1 MMADN
6 LDKEKSAT
14 TTEKQLTKIDIWER
28 KLLDFSLRNS
38 LLNIG
43 QRRRAVRFIDI
54 KANRVED
61 FLHDGVEFGI
71 WHDPAK
77 DRTPNDASR
86 EDKDKEEGEADG
98 QEFVSDGPSFDL
110 STIIPDGKHYNSPV
124 EAIDADKE
132 DLPKQIAEGAP
143 LPAVI
148 EDTVVLNLD
157 EDQEQHMNEDEKAQN
172 EDDEEAQKRAE
183 EALAKHRLHTS
194 LGEAETKMVLKGLY
208 RSARTTIE
216 ETGANSLYLAI
227 GTMRWYEQEK
237 PEIARY
243 APILL
248 MPLEMVYK
256 RGRYF
261 IRKRDEETVLNIT
274 LMEFL
279 RQNHGI
285 EVKGLETLP
294 PDEHGVDVVKVF
306 DILREA
312 IEEQP
317 RWGIEEHCILGLFSF
332 SKFLMWNDIHRNHEK
347 MQQNPIVDS
356 LVKGGL
362 TWKPA
367 ELQTDLKAFD
377 GSYRPQD
384 MALPVAVDS
393 SQMTAV
399 YEGGRGNS
407 FILYGPPGTGKS
419 QTITNLIAN
428 ALFQGKRVL
437 FVAEKMAAL
446 EVVERRLKKVG
457 LGPFCLELHSNK
469 VAKRHVLAQLNEA
482 LNEVKHIQKPAD
494 YLKTADQL
502 YEQRQELLKYMDALH
517 RIGDDDLSLY
527 DCISHY
533 SAIEGEAMKISSLKP
548 LSKVKR
554 GMLVDYEYKLTS
566 PLQTIIELVGQP
578 SQHSLHDLLVGKVTL
593 TKQVDFE
600 FSLKKALKYLDVFE
614 QKQTIDNAIPL
625 LETLQAATI
634 LTSGGIDTLWDSS
647 VSEGIDRFSSIRSR
661 RDALKKKILGHCREE
676 ILSQDALAL
685 SMEWHDIL
693 GKWFLPKWFA
703 KRSFVKKMKF
713 FDPNADENN
722 MAPMLEELLEC
733 SKKTSDLAD
742 LEPKVEKSL
751 PDLIDIDA
759 AREKLNRWYDNTSD
773 LRDWFQWCEFRNE
786 LKKMGLDVVVEHIET
801 RHCDVE
807 TLSKSFMKGFF
818 AAKCEEKMQD
828 AELLGT
834 FEGMLFDEKIRL
846 YKELTSRFETLCQKE
861 LYARL
866 AANVPRVTD
875 SIDNSSEIGLL
886 NRNISNG
893 GRGISIRDLLSQI
906 PNLLPRLCPCMLMSP
921 MSVAQYITLD
931 QEPFDLVIFDEASQM
946 PTSEAVGAIARCK
959 SLIVVGDP
967 KQMPP
972 TNFFNAM
979 NVDEEEA
986 YIDDLESILEDCRTL
1001 GIPSLQLQWHYR
1013 SRHESLI
1020 AFSNNEYYDGRLITF
1035 PSADDRQTKV
1045 GFVFVEGTYDKGG
1058 KRSNRAEAEAIVGE
1072 IVRRLRDEKLRQQS
1086 IGVVAFSVAQQ
1097 NLVEDVLNDTLDAD
1111 RQLTDLAE
1119 GMYEPIFVKNL
1130 ENVQGDERDVILFS
1144 VGYGP
1149 DKEGHVSMNFGPLNN
1164 AGGERRLNVA
1174 VSRARCEM
1182 MVFST
1187 MHASQIDLRRSKAKG
1202 VEGLKHFLE
1211 YAEFHTLET
1220 VEQRQDEEKPV
1231 NGVAEEIAKALRE
1244 RGYDVEL
1251 GVGRSRFKVDLAVA
1265 SRNNDSKYCLG
1276 ILLDGETYRDTQTT
1290 RDREIVQPGV
1300 LQGLAWHVMRVW
1312 SVDWH
1317 NNPERL
1323 LERIEKAIVEPD
1335 PEPEPE
1341 VKQTFDI
1348 SNEKLVAAPE
1358 KKKIMRYDR
1367 SIDEISPEE
1376 VRQTLLDVVS
1386 EQLSL
1391 PEDNATLLAAKR
1403 LGFAR
1408 RGQKVEA
1415 ALQRAMRYLIANDM
1429 IISKDG
1435 KLTKK

>member
-1 MMADN
+1 MEN
-6 LDKEKSAT
+6 KEIA
-14 TTEKQLTKIDIWER
+14 TEKQLTKIDIWER

-43 QRRRAVRFIDI
+43 QRRRIVRFIGI
-54 KANRVED
+54 KADKVED
-61 FLHDGVEFGI
+61 FLQDGVEFSI
-71 WHDPAK
+71 WHNPAK
-77 DRTPNDASR
+77 DKTADDRADDEPKGGNGNDEQNESETKR
-86 EDKDKEEGEADG
+86 
-98 QEFVSDGPSFDL
+98 VSDGPSFDL
-110 STIIPDGKHYNSPV
+110 STIIPAGKDYNSPIEPKTV
-124 EAIDADKE
+124 DDAE
-132 DLPKQIAEGAP
+132 PKLLTDGELFP
-143 LPAVI
+143 I
-148 EDTVVLNLD
+148 E
-157 EDQEQHMNEDEKAQN
+157 
-172 EDDEEAQKRAE
+172 EE
-183 EALAKHRLHTS
+183 LAKHRLHTA
-194 LGEAETKMVLKGLY
+194 LGEEETKLQLKGLY
-208 RSARTTIE
+208 RAARTAIE

-227 GTMRWYEQEK
+227 GTMRWYETDK
-237 PEIARY
+237 PEVARY

-248 MPLEMVYK
+248 MPVEMVYK
-256 RGRYF
+256 RGRYC
-261 IRKRDEETVLNIT
+261 IRKRDEEIVLNIT

-285 EVKGLETLP
+285 EVKGLEKLP
-294 PDEHGVDVVKVF
+294 LDEHGVDVLKIF
-306 DILREA
+306 DVLRQA
-312 IEEQP
+312 IEEQK
-317 RWGIEEHCILGLFSF
+317 RWGIEGQCILGLFSF
-332 SKFLMWNDIHRNHEK
+332 SKFLMWNDIHVNHEK
-347 MQQNPIVDS
+347 MQENPIVDS

-362 TWKPA
+362 TWKPS
-367 ELQTDLKAFD
+367 ELQTDLRAFD
-377 GSYRPQD
+377 GTYKPQD

-469 VAKRHVLAQLNEA
+469 VSKRHVLAQLNEA
-482 LNEVKHIQKPAD
+482 LNEVKHIQKPED
-494 YLKTADQL
+494 YLQTADRL
-502 YEQRQELLKYMDALH
+502 YEQRQELLKYMEALH
-517 RIGDDDLSLY
+517 TRGDDDLSLY
-527 DCISHY
+527 DCIARFA
-533 SAIEGEAMKISSLKP
+533 AIDGETMEIPTLKP

-554 GMLVDYEYKLTS
+554 GMLGDYEYQLS
-566 PLQTIIELVGQP
+566 GPLQTMLELVGQP
-578 SQHSLHDLLVGKVTL
+578 YAHPLHDLLVGLVTK

-600 FSLKKALKYLDVFE
+600 FSLKKALKYLDDFE
-614 QKQTIDNAIPL
+614 QKPSIETAIPL
-625 LETLQAATI
+625 VKTLKATSI
-634 LTSGGIDTLWDSS
+634 LTSGGVDTLWKEA
-647 VSEGIDRFSSIRSR
+647 VAKNIDNYS
-661 RDALKKKILGHCREE
+661 ALKASRDSLKKGILGHCREE
-676 ILSQDALAL
+676 ILSEDALAL
-685 SMEWHDIL
+685 SKQWHEIL

-703 KRSFVKKMKF
+703 KRSFVNKMRF
-713 FDPNADENN
+713 FTPEADENN
-722 MAPMLEELLEC
+722 LGKLLEELLEY
-733 SKKTSDLAD
+733 SKKNRNIDEMLP
-742 LEPKVEKSL
+742 EVERQL
-751 PDLIDIDA
+751 PELIDIDV
-759 AREKLNRWYDNTSD
+759 AREKLNRWSENTSEI
-773 LRDWFQWCEFRNE
+773 RDWFQWCEFRNE
-786 LKKMGLDVVVEHIET
+786 LKKMGLDVVVEQLDT
-801 RHCDVE
+801 RPCDVQ
-807 TLSKSFMKGFF
+807 TLGKSFMKGFF
-818 AAKCEEKMQD
+818 RAKCEEKMQAAD
-828 AELLGT
+828 MLGT

-846 YKELTSRFETLCQKE
+846 YKDLTSRFETLCQKE

-866 AANVPRVTD
+866 ASNVPRVTD

-893 GRGISIRDLLSQI
+893 GRGMSIRDLLAQI

-921 MSVAQYITLD
+921 MSVAQYITLG
-931 QEPFDLVIFDEASQM
+931 QEPFDLVVFDEASQM
-946 PTSEAVGAIARCK
+946 PTSEAVGAIARGK

-972 TNFFNAM
+972 TNFFNAT
-979 NVDEEEA
+979 NVDDEEA

-1035 PSADDRQTKV
+1035 PSADDRQMKV
-1045 GFVFVEGTYDKGG
+1045 NFVFVEGTYDKGG
-1058 KRSNRAEAEAIVGE
+1058 RRSNRAEAKAIVDE
-1072 IVRRLRDEKLRQQS
+1072 IVRRLRDEKLRRQS

-1097 NLVEDVLNDTLDAD
+1097 NLVEDVLNDTLEAD
-1111 RQLTDLAE
+1111 RQLADWADA
-1119 GMYEPIFVKNL
+1119 MYEPIFVKNL

-1149 DKEGHVSMNFGPLNN
+1149 DKDGNVSMNFGPLNN

-1187 MHASQIDLRRSKAKG
+1187 MHSSQIDLRRSKAKG

-1211 YAEFHTLET
+1211 YAEFHTLSTIE
-1220 VEQRQDEEKPV
+1220 RKEEEHPV
-1231 NGVAEEIAKALRE
+1231 TGVADEIAEALRD

-1300 LQGLAWHVMRVW
+1300 LQGLAWRVMRVW
-1312 SVDWH
+1312 SVDWL

-1323 LERIEKAIVEPD
+1323 LERIEKAIVEP
-1335 PEPEPE
+1335 EPEAEPE
-1341 VKQTFDI
+1341 EKPTFDI
-1348 SNEKLVAAPE
+1348 SNEKEVIVPE
-1358 KKKIMRYDR
+1358 KKRPLNFDR
-1367 SIDEISPEE
+1367 TIDEISPEE
-1376 VRQTLLDVVS
+1376 VRQALLDVVS

-1415 ALQRAMRYLIANDM
+1415 ALQRALRYLIVNGRIAN
-1429 IISKDG
+1429 KDG
-1435 KLTKK
+1435 RLTIVG

>member
-1 MMADN
+1 MENTEIA
-6 LDKEKSAT
+6 
-14 TTEKQLTKIDIWER
+14 TEKQLTKIDIWER

-43 QRRRAVRFIDI
+43 QRRRIVRFIGI
-54 KANRVED
+54 KADKVED
-61 FLHDGVEFGI
+61 FLQDGVEFSI
-71 WHDPAK
+71 WHNPAK
-77 DRTPNDASR
+77 DKTADDRAEDEPKDGDGND
-86 EDKDKEEGEADG
+86 EQKESETKR
-98 QEFVSDGPSFDL
+98 VSDGPSFDL
-110 STIIPDGKHYNSPV
+110 STIIPAGKDYNSPV
-124 EAIDADKE
+124 EPKTVDDAEPKLLIGV
-132 DLPKQIAEGAP
+132 DLVPAEETQEKTHVEP
-143 LPAVI
+143 QEEVQV
-148 EDTVVLNLD
+148 DTPT
-157 EDQEQHMNEDEKAQN
+157 
-172 EDDEEAQKRAE
+172 DEEQELKLGE
-183 EALAKHRLHTS
+183 EELAKHRLHTS
-194 LGEAETKMVLKGLY
+194 LGEEETKLQLKGLY
-208 RSARTTIE
+208 RAARTAIE

-227 GTMRWYEQEK
+227 GTMRWYETDK
-237 PEIARY
+237 PEVARY

-248 MPLEMVYK
+248 MPIEMVYK
-256 RGRYF
+256 RGRYC
-261 IRKRDEETVLNIT
+261 IRKRDEEIVLNIT

-285 EVKGLETLP
+285 EVKGLEKLP
-294 PDEHGVDVVKVF
+294 LDEHGVDVLKIF
-306 DILREA
+306 DVLQQA
-312 IEEQP
+312 IEEQE
-317 RWGIEEHCILGLFSF
+317 RWCIEGQCILGLFSF
-332 SKFLMWNDIHRNHEK
+332 SKFLMWNDIHVNHEK
-347 MQQNPIVDS
+347 MQENPIVDS

-362 TWKPA
+362 TWKPS
-367 ELQTDLKAFD
+367 ELQTDLRAFD
-377 GSYRPQD
+377 GTYKPQD

-469 VAKRHVLAQLNEA
+469 VSKRHVLAQLNEA
-482 LNEVKHIQKPAD
+482 LNEVKHIQKPDD
-494 YLKTADQL
+494 YLQTADRL
-502 YEQRQELLKYMDALH
+502 YEQRQELLKYMEALH
-517 RIGDDDLSLY
+517 TRGDDDLSLY
-527 DCISHY
+527 DCIARFA
-533 SAIEGEAMKISSLKP
+533 AIDGETMEIPTLKP

-554 GMLVDYEYKLTS
+554 GMLGDYEYQLS
-566 PLQTIIELVGQP
+566 GPLQTMLELVGQP
-578 SQHSLHDLLVGKVTL
+578 YAHPLHDLLVGLVTK

-600 FSLKKALKYLDVFE
+600 FTLKKALKYLDEFE
-614 QKQTIDNAIPL
+614 QKPSIETAIPL
-625 LETLQAATI
+625 VKTLKATSI
-634 LTSGGIDTLWDSS
+634 LTSGGVDTLWKEA
-647 VSEGIDRFSSIRSR
+647 VAKNIDNYS
-661 RDALKKKILGHCREE
+661 ALKASRDTLKKGILSHCREE
-676 ILSQDALAL
+676 ILSEDALAL
-685 SMEWHDIL
+685 SKQWHEIL

-703 KRSFVKKMKF
+703 KRSFVNKMRF
-713 FDPNADENN
+713 FTPEADENN
-722 MAPMLEELLEC
+722 LGKLLEELLEY
-733 SKKTSDLAD
+733 SKKNRNID
-742 LEPKVEKSL
+742 EML
-751 PDLIDIDA
+751 PEVVRQLPELIDIDV
-759 AREKLNRWYDNTSD
+759 AREKLNRWSENTSEI
-773 LRDWFQWCEFRNE
+773 RDWYQWCEFRNE
-786 LKKMGLDVVVEHIET
+786 LKKMGLDVVVEQLDT
-801 RHCDVE
+801 RPCDVQ
-807 TLSKSFMKGFF
+807 TLGKSFMKGFF
-818 AAKCEEKMQD
+818 RAKCEEKMQAAD
-828 AELLGT
+828 MLGT

-846 YKELTSRFETLCQKE
+846 YKDLTSRFETLCQKE

-893 GRGISIRDLLSQI
+893 GRGMSIRDLLAQI

-921 MSVAQYITLD
+921 MSVAQYITLG
-931 QEPFDLVIFDEASQM
+931 QEPFDLVVFDEASQM
-946 PTSEAVGAIARCK
+946 PTSEAVGAIARGK

-972 TNFFNAM
+972 TNFFNAT
-979 NVDEEEA
+979 NVDDEEA

-1035 PSADDRQTKV
+1035 PSADDRQMKV
-1045 GFVFVEGTYDKGG
+1045 NFVFVEGTYDKGG
-1058 KRSNRAEAEAIVGE
+1058 RRSNRAEAKAIVDE
-1072 IVRRLRDEKLRQQS
+1072 IVRRLRDEKLRRQS

-1097 NLVEDVLNDTLDAD
+1097 NLVEDVLNDALEAD
-1111 RQLTDLAE
+1111 RQLADWADA
-1119 GMYEPIFVKNL
+1119 MYEPIFVKNL

-1149 DKEGHVSMNFGPLNN
+1149 DKDGNVSMNFGPLNN

-1187 MHASQIDLRRSKAKG
+1187 MHSSQIDLRRSKAKG

-1211 YAEFHTLET
+1211 YAEFHTLATIE
-1220 VEQRQDEEKPV
+1220 RKEEERPV
-1231 NGVAEEIAKALRE
+1231 TGVADEIAEALRE

-1300 LQGLAWHVMRVW
+1300 LQGLAWRVMRVW
-1312 SVDWH
+1312 SVDWL

-1323 LERIEKAIVEPD
+1323 LERIEKAIVEP
-1335 PEPEPE
+1335 EPEIEPE
-1341 VKQTFDI
+1341 EKPTFDI
-1348 SNEKLVAAPE
+1348 SNEKEVIVPE
-1358 KKKIMRYDR
+1358 KKRPLNFDR
-1367 SIDEISPEE
+1367 TIDEISPEE
-1376 VRQTLLDVVS
+1376 VRQALLDIVS

-1415 ALQRAMRYLIANDM
+1415 ALQRALRYLIVNGRIAN
-1429 IISKDG
+1429 KDG
-1435 KLTKK
+1435 RLTIVG

>member
-1 MMADN
+1 
-6 LDKEKSAT
+6 
-14 TTEKQLTKIDIWER
+14 
-28 KLLDFSLRNS
+28 
-38 LLNIG
+38 
-43 QRRRAVRFIDI
+43 
-54 KANRVED
+54 
-61 FLHDGVEFGI
+61 
-71 WHDPAK
+71 
-77 DRTPNDASR
+77 
-86 EDKDKEEGEADG
+86 
-98 QEFVSDGPSFDL
+98 
-110 STIIPDGKHYNSPV
+110 
-124 EAIDADKE
+124 
-132 DLPKQIAEGAP
+132 
-143 LPAVI
+143 
-148 EDTVVLNLD
+148 
-157 EDQEQHMNEDEKAQN
+157 
-172 EDDEEAQKRAE
+172 
-183 EALAKHRLHTS
+183 
-194 LGEAETKMVLKGLY
+194 
-208 RSARTTIE
+208 
-216 ETGANSLYLAI
+216 
-227 GTMRWYEQEK
+227 MRWYETDK
-237 PEIARY
+237 PEVARY

-248 MPLEMVYK
+248 MPVEMVYK
-256 RGRYF
+256 RGRYC
-261 IRKRDEETVLNIT
+261 IRKRDEEIVLNIT

-285 EVKGLETLP
+285 EVKGLEKLP
-294 PDEHGVDVVKVF
+294 LDEHGVDVLKIF
-306 DILREA
+306 DVLRQA
-312 IEEQP
+312 IEEQK
-317 RWGIEEHCILGLFSF
+317 RWGIEGQCILGLFSF
-332 SKFLMWNDIHRNHEK
+332 SKFLMWNDIHVNHEK
-347 MQQNPIVDS
+347 MQENPIVDS

-362 TWKPA
+362 TWKPS
-367 ELQTDLKAFD
+367 ELQTDLRAFD
-377 GSYRPQD
+377 GTYKPQD

-469 VAKRHVLAQLNEA
+469 VSKRHVLAQLNEA
-482 LNEVKHIQKPAD
+482 LNEVKHIQKPED
-494 YLKTADQL
+494 YLQTADRL
-502 YEQRQELLKYMDALH
+502 YEQRQELLKYMEALH
-517 RIGDDDLSLY
+517 TRGDDDLSLY
-527 DCISHY
+527 DCIARFA
-533 SAIEGEAMKISSLKP
+533 AIDGETMEIPTLKP

-554 GMLVDYEYKLTS
+554 GMLGDYEYQLS
-566 PLQTIIELVGQP
+566 GPLQTMLELVGQP
-578 SQHSLHDLLVGKVTL
+578 YAHPLHDLLVGLVTK

-600 FSLKKALKYLDVFE
+600 FSLKKALKYLDDFE
-614 QKQTIDNAIPL
+614 QKPSIETAIPL
-625 LETLQAATI
+625 VKTLKATSI
-634 LTSGGIDTLWDSS
+634 LTSGGVDTLWKEA
-647 VSEGIDRFSSIRSR
+647 VAKNIDNYS
-661 RDALKKKILGHCREE
+661 ALKASRDSLKKGILGHCREE
-676 ILSQDALAL
+676 ILSEDALAL
-685 SMEWHDIL
+685 SKQWHEIL

-703 KRSFVKKMKF
+703 KRSFVNKMRF
-713 FDPNADENN
+713 FTPEADENN
-722 MAPMLEELLEC
+722 LGKLLEELLEY
-733 SKKTSDLAD
+733 SKKNRNIDEMLP
-742 LEPKVEKSL
+742 EVERQL
-751 PDLIDIDA
+751 PELIDIDV
-759 AREKLNRWYDNTSD
+759 AREKLNRWSENTSEI
-773 LRDWFQWCEFRNE
+773 RDWFQWCEFRNE
-786 LKKMGLDVVVEHIET
+786 LKKMGLDVVVEQLDT
-801 RHCDVE
+801 RPCDVQ
-807 TLSKSFMKGFF
+807 TLGKSFMKGFF
-818 AAKCEEKMQD
+818 RAKCEEKMQAAD
-828 AELLGT
+828 MLGT

-846 YKELTSRFETLCQKE
+846 YKDLTSRFETLCQKE

-866 AANVPRVTD
+866 ASNVPRVTD

-893 GRGISIRDLLSQI
+893 GRGMSIRDLLAQI

-921 MSVAQYITLD
+921 MSVAQYITLG
-931 QEPFDLVIFDEASQM
+931 QEPFDLVVFDEASQM
-946 PTSEAVGAIARCK
+946 PTSEAVGAIARGK

-972 TNFFNAM
+972 TNFFNAT
-979 NVDEEEA
+979 NVDDEEA

-1035 PSADDRQTKV
+1035 PSADDRQMKV
-1045 GFVFVEGTYDKGG
+1045 NFVFVEGTYDKGG
-1058 KRSNRAEAEAIVGE
+1058 RRSNRAEAKAIVDE
-1072 IVRRLRDEKLRQQS
+1072 IVRRLRDEKLRRQS

-1097 NLVEDVLNDTLDAD
+1097 NLVEDVLNDTLEAD
-1111 RQLTDLAE
+1111 RQLADWADA
-1119 GMYEPIFVKNL
+1119 MYEPIFVKNL

-1149 DKEGHVSMNFGPLNN
+1149 DKDGNVSMNFGPLNN

-1187 MHASQIDLRRSKAKG
+1187 MHSSQIDLRRSKAKG

-1211 YAEFHTLET
+1211 YAEFHTLSTIE
-1220 VEQRQDEEKPV
+1220 RKEEEHPV
-1231 NGVAEEIAKALRE
+1231 TGVADEIAEALRD

-1300 LQGLAWHVMRVW
+1300 LQGLAWRVMRVW
-1312 SVDWH
+1312 SVDWL

-1323 LERIEKAIVEPD
+1323 LERIEKAIVEP
-1335 PEPEPE
+1335 EPEAEPE
-1341 VKQTFDI
+1341 EKPTFDI
-1348 SNEKLVAAPE
+1348 SNEKEVIVPE
-1358 KKKIMRYDR
+1358 KKRPLNFDR
-1367 SIDEISPEE
+1367 TIDEISPEE
-1376 VRQTLLDVVS
+1376 VRQALLDVVS

-1415 ALQRAMRYLIANDM
+1415 ALQRALRYLIVNGRIAN
-1429 IISKDG
+1429 KDG
-1435 KLTKK
+1435 RLTIVG

>member
-1 MMADN
+1 MENTEIA
-6 LDKEKSAT
+6 
-14 TTEKQLTKIDIWER
+14 TEKQLTKIDIWER

-43 QRRRAVRFIDI
+43 QRRRIVRFIGI
-54 KANRVED
+54 KADKVED
-61 FLHDGVEFGI
+61 FLQDGVEFSI
-71 WHDPAK
+71 WHNPAK
-77 DRTPNDASR
+77 DKTADDRAEDEPKDGDGND
-86 EDKDKEEGEADG
+86 EQKESETKR
-98 QEFVSDGPSFDL
+98 VSDGPSFDL
-110 STIIPDGKHYNSPV
+110 STIIPAGKDYNSPV
-124 EAIDADKE
+124 EPKTVDDAEPKLLIGV
-132 DLPKQIAEGAP
+132 DLVPAEETQEKTHVEP
-143 LPAVI
+143 QEEVQV
-148 EDTVVLNLD
+148 DTPT
-157 EDQEQHMNEDEKAQN
+157 
-172 EDDEEAQKRAE
+172 DEEQELKLGE
-183 EALAKHRLHTS
+183 EELAKHRLHTS
-194 LGEAETKMVLKGLY
+194 LGEEETKLQLKGLY
-208 RSARTTIE
+208 RAARTAIE

-227 GTMRWYEQEK
+227 GTMRWYETDK
-237 PEIARY
+237 PEVARY

-248 MPLEMVYK
+248 MPVEMVYK
-256 RGRYF
+256 RGRYC
-261 IRKRDEETVLNIT
+261 IRKRDEEIVLNIT

-285 EVKGLETLP
+285 EVKGLEKLP
-294 PDEHGVDVVKVF
+294 LDEHGVDVLKIF
-306 DILREA
+306 DVLQQA
-312 IEEQP
+312 IEEQE
-317 RWGIEEHCILGLFSF
+317 RWGIEGQCILGLFSF
-332 SKFLMWNDIHRNHEK
+332 SKFLMWNDIHVNHEK
-347 MQQNPIVDS
+347 MQENPIVDS

-362 TWKPA
+362 TWKPS
-367 ELQTDLKAFD
+367 ELQTDLRAFD
-377 GSYRPQD
+377 GTYKPQD

-469 VAKRHVLAQLNEA
+469 VSKRHVLAQLNEA
-482 LNEVKHIQKPAD
+482 LNEVKHIQKPDD
-494 YLKTADQL
+494 YLQTADRL
-502 YEQRQELLKYMDALH
+502 YEQRQELLKYMEALH
-517 RIGDDDLSLY
+517 TRGDDDLSLY
-527 DCISHY
+527 DCIARFA
-533 SAIEGEAMKISSLKP
+533 AIDGETMEIPTLKP

-554 GMLVDYEYKLTS
+554 GMLGDYEYQLS
-566 PLQTIIELVGQP
+566 GPLQTMLELVGQP
-578 SQHSLHDLLVGKVTL
+578 YAHPLHDLLVGLVTK

-600 FSLKKALKYLDVFE
+600 FTLKKALKYLDDFE
-614 QKQTIDNAIPL
+614 QKPSIETAIPL
-625 LETLQAATI
+625 VKTLKATSI
-634 LTSGGIDTLWDSS
+634 LTSGGVDTLWKEA
-647 VSEGIDRFSSIRSR
+647 VAKNIDNYS
-661 RDALKKKILGHCREE
+661 ALKASRDTLKKGILSHCREE
-676 ILSQDALAL
+676 ILSEDALAL
-685 SMEWHDIL
+685 SKQWHEIL

-703 KRSFVKKMKF
+703 KRSFVNKMRF
-713 FDPNADENN
+713 FTPEADENN
-722 MAPMLEELLEC
+722 LGKLLEELLEY
-733 SKKTSDLAD
+733 SKKNRNIDEMLPEVERQ
-742 LEPKVEKSL
+742 LPK
-751 PDLIDIDA
+751 LIDIDV
-759 AREKLNRWYDNTSD
+759 AREKLSRWSENTAEI
-773 LRDWFQWCEFRNE
+773 RDWFQWCEFRNE
-786 LKKMGLDVVVEHIET
+786 LKKMGLDVVVEQLDT
-801 RHCDVE
+801 RPCDVQ
-807 TLSKSFMKGFF
+807 TLGKSFMKGFF
-818 AAKCEEKMQD
+818 RAKCEEKMQAAD
-828 AELLGT
+828 MLGT

-846 YKELTSRFETLCQKE
+846 YKDLTSRFETLCQKE

-893 GRGISIRDLLSQI
+893 GRGMSIRDLLAQI

-921 MSVAQYITLD
+921 MSVAQYITLG
-931 QEPFDLVIFDEASQM
+931 QEPFDLVVFDEASQM
-946 PTSEAVGAIARCK
+946 PTSEAVGAIARGK

-972 TNFFNAM
+972 TNFFNAT
-979 NVDEEEA
+979 NVDDEEA

-1035 PSADDRQTKV
+1035 PSADDRQMKV
-1045 GFVFVEGTYDKGG
+1045 NFVFVEGTYDKGG
-1058 KRSNRAEAEAIVGE
+1058 RRSNRAEAKAIVDE
-1072 IVRRLRDEKLRQQS
+1072 IVRRLRDEKLRRQS

-1097 NLVEDVLNDTLDAD
+1097 NLVEDVLNDALEAD
-1111 RQLTDLAE
+1111 RQLADWADA
-1119 GMYEPIFVKNL
+1119 MYEPIFVKNL

-1149 DKEGHVSMNFGPLNN
+1149 DKDGNVSMNFGPLNN

-1187 MHASQIDLRRSKAKG
+1187 MHSSQIDLRRSKAKG

-1211 YAEFHTLET
+1211 YAEFHTLTTIE
-1220 VEQRQDEEKPV
+1220 RKEEERPV
-1231 NGVAEEIAKALRE
+1231 TGVADEIAEALRE

-1300 LQGLAWHVMRVW
+1300 LQGLAWRVMRVW
-1312 SVDWH
+1312 SVDWL

-1323 LERIEKAIVEPD
+1323 LERIEKAIVEP
-1335 PEPEPE
+1335 EPEAEPE
-1341 VKQTFDI
+1341 EKPTFDI
-1348 SNEKLVAAPE
+1348 SNEKEVIVPE
-1358 KKKIMRYDR
+1358 KKRPLNFDR
-1367 SIDEISPEE
+1367 TIDEISPEE
-1376 VRQTLLDVVS
+1376 VRQALLDIVS

-1415 ALQRAMRYLIANDM
+1415 ALQRALRYLIVNGRIAN
-1429 IISKDG
+1429 KDG
-1435 KLTKK
+1435 RLTIVG